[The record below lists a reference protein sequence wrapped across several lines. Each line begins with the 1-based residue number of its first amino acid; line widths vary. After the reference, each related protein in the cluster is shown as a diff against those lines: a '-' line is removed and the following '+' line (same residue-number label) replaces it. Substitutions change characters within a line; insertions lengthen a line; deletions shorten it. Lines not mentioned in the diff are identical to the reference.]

1 MNELKEIRKSSSY
14 SQKELADK
22 LGIKQ
27 QQYSL
32 YETGIR
38 KISLELFL
46 KILEICNYKFTI
58 TKIKK

>member
-1 MNELKEIRKSSSY
+1 MISLKEIRKASGF
-14 SQKELADK
+14 SQQELADK

-46 KILEICNYKFTI
+46 KMLEICKYKFTI
-58 TKIKK
+58 TK

>member
-1 MNELKEIRKSSSY
+1 MINLKEIRKASGF
-14 SQKELADK
+14 SQQELADK

-46 KILEICNYKFTI
+46 KMLEICKYRFTI
-58 TKIKK
+58 TK